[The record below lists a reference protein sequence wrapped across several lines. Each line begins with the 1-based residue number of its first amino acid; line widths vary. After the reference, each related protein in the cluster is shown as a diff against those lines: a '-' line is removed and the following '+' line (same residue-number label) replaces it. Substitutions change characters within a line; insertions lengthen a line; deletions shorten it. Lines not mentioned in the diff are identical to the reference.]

1 MDNTRIGPAL
11 VILGIIASI
20 VVGMTA
26 RDAGRAGGIGAP
38 CSASRAAGD
47 CRP

>member
-1 MDNTRIGPAL
+1 MDNARIGSAL
-11 VILGIIASI
+11 VILGIVASI

-38 CSASRAAGD
+38 CTASRAAAD